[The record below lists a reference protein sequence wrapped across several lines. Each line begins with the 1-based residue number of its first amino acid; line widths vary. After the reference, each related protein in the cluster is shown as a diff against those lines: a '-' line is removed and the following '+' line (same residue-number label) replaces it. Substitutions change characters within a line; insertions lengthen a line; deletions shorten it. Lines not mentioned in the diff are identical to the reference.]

1 MSDIKIIG
9 PLRKFWQL
17 LDADQRR
24 ALIVLIG
31 LMFVGML
38 LETLGIGLVI
48 PVIGVVMN
56 ADLVDKYPY
65 ARSLFVFLGY
75 PNQTQLLISTVLIL
89 VFVYLFKALFLGFLA
104 LTQSRFVYGLQER
117 ISLRLFSHY
126 LYQPYAFHLKRNSA
140 QLIRNATIEVS
151 SLSASAQSIVAILS
165 ELLVIAGIVILLIMV
180 EPIGTLA
187 VVAAL
192 FIISLTYYGATRKSV
207 LKWGQSR
214 QLHEG
219 MRIQHLQQGLGG
231 IKEIQLCCRADE
243 FIQRYDLHNHASA
256 AANQRFAV
264 MQQLPR
270 LWLELLAVF
279 ALALLIFVMTREG
292 KSFAS
297 LVPVVGVFGAAAFR
311 LMPSVN
317 RIIGSIHNVRFAIP
331 TIDILH
337 EEFAEGQPPSM
348 NHIVR
353 VFDFKKE
360 IQLINITFK
369 YPESDTPVLHQ
380 ISLTVERG
388 RTVGLIG
395 GSGAGKSTLVDI
407 ILGLLTPTSG
417 VVSVDGI
424 DIRSNLRSWWSR
436 IGYVPQEIY
445 LVDDTLSRNIAF
457 GLSDDEIKPDQL
469 QRAIQAAQL
478 EDFVAT
484 LPDGLNTM
492 VGERGVRLSG
502 GQRQRIGIAR
512 ALYHGPDVLILDEAT
527 SSLDVATEREVMRA
541 IEALHG
547 KKTIIIV
554 AHRLST
560 VARCDWLYQ
569 MKNGMVKSQGLP
581 SAVLKNETLTH
592 SDKCH

>member
-9 PLRKFWQL
+9 PLRKFWQI
-17 LDADQRR
+17 LDAGQRR

-48 PVIGVVMN
+48 PVLGVVMN
-56 ADLVDKYPY
+56 ADLLDKYPDG
-65 ARSLFVFLGY
+65 RNLFVFLGY
-75 PNQTQLLISTVLIL
+75 PDQSQLLISTVLIL
-89 VFVYLFKALFLGFLA
+89 ISVYLFKVLFLGFLA
-104 LTQSRFVYGLQER
+104 LAQSRFVYGLQER

-126 LYQPYAFHLKRNSA
+126 IYQPYAFHLKRNSA

-165 ELLVIAGIVILLIMV
+165 ELLVIAGIVMLLLMV
-180 EPIGTLA
+180 EPLGTLA

-192 FIISLTYYGATRKSV
+192 SVISVGYYGATRKSV
-207 LKWGQSR
+207 LKWGGSR

-243 FIQRYDLHNHASA
+243 FIKRYDFHNHASA
-256 AANQRFAV
+256 AANKRFAV

-270 LWLELLAVF
+270 LWLEFLTVF
-279 ALALLIFVMTREG
+279 ALAVLIFVMTHEG

-297 LVPVVGVFGAAAFR
+297 LVPVIGVFGAAAFR

-337 EEFAEGQPPSM
+337 EELAQGQPPSI
-348 NHIVR
+348 NPIVR
-353 VFDFKKE
+353 LFDFKKE
-360 IQLINITFK
+360 IQLNNITYK
-369 YPESDTPVLHQ
+369 YPEGDTPVLHQ
-380 ISLTVERG
+380 ISLAVERG
-388 RTVGLIG
+388 KTVGLIG

-407 ILGLLTPTSG
+407 ILGLLTPTRG

-424 DIRSNLRSWWSR
+424 DIRSNLRSWWSQ

-469 QRAIQAAQL
+469 QCAIQAAHL

-484 LPDGLNTM
+484 LPEGLNTM

-527 SSLDVATEREVMRA
+527 SSLDVATETEVMKA
-541 IEALHG
+541 IEALNG

-569 MKNGMVKSQGLP
+569 IENGMVQSQGLP
-581 SAVLKNETLTH
+581 SAVLKN
-592 SDKCH
+592 